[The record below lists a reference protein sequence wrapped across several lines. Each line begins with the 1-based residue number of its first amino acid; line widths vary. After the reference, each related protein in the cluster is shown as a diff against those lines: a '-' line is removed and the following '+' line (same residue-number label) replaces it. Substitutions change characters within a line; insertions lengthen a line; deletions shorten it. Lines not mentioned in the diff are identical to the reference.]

1 MRCSNRLWL
10 HHHCISARC
19 QTLWIY
25 RWSRRFER
33 FRRRSIFCE
42 TVSQGFLAKEWWVQL
57 SNRQKSTEISLQNL
71 SQTFRNVEKLR
82 LSLRKSRFPTKCC
95 GPNLWREA
103 PEKPILTPF
112 RPHTVLNRSAKPN
125 NKDIF
130 PGISHVRM
138 KFATERS
145 NMSRKRVV
153 NPLDRRNSRPKFE
166 R

>member
-25 RWSRRFER
+25 RGAGRFER

-57 SNRQKSTEISLQNL
+57 PNRQKSTEISLQNL

-82 LSLRKSRFPTKCC
+82 FSLRKSRFPTKCC
-95 GPNLWREA
+95 GPNLWCEA

-125 NKDIF
+125 NKEFF
-130 PGISHVRM
+130 PEISHVRM

>member
-1 MRCSNRLWL
+1 MRCNNRLWL

-25 RWSRRFER
+25 RGAGRFER

-57 SNRQKSTEISLQNL
+57 PNRQKSTEISLQNL
-71 SQTFRNVEKLR
+71 SQTFRNVKKLKV
-82 LSLRKSRFPTKCC
+82 SLRKSRFSTKCC
-95 GPNLWREA
+95 VQ
-103 PEKPILTPF
+103 EKPILTPF
-112 RPHTVLNRSAKPN
+112 RPHIALKRSAKFN
-125 NKDIF
+125 NREFF
-130 PGISHVRM
+130 PGNSHLRR

-145 NMSRKRVV
+145 NMTWKRVV